1 MADAVGVI
9 KGPMSDQMAWA
20 SLYELAL
27 SVAERLGATV
37 PDAAREVG
45 RYEFLEAVLNV
56 DDGWRLDWNGRPS

>member
-1 MADAVGVI
+1 
-9 KGPMSDQMAWA
+9 MSDQMAWA